1 MKIQDAVHALILFDQ
16 KKLIPRKT
24 LLRSS
29 NGSSY
34 KFIRVDTQLNWPR
47 IIAEDSSGKELILNS
62 KEVRLLDLD
71 SVEPGLVIETF
82 LPPP

>member
-24 LLRSS
+24 LLKTSV
-29 NGSSY
+29 GTIY

-47 IIAEDSSGKELILNS
+47 IVVEDSKGNQLLLDSKVCRTSGLTAEDPGIF
-62 KEVRLLDLD
+62 
-71 SVEPGLVIETF
+71 VEAFEA
-82 LPPP
+82 PP